1 MADYH
6 ATARSSYFKVKDEAA
21 FRAAM
26 PAELEVVTQRPSAAD
41 VFALICYS
49 DHGTWPS
56 EVYDEKTDESTEIDV
71 VDLVAEH
78 LAPGWVAVFIEV
90 GAEKMRY
97 LGGVAIAINEHGD
110 RAVVDLYSI
119 YELASG
125 LGEHVTPA
133 EG

>member
-21 FRAAM
+21 FWEAL
-26 PAELEVVTQRPSAAD
+26 PDGLEIVKRDGAV
-41 VFALICYS
+41 ALLCLS
-49 DHGTWPS
+49 EHGWPG
-56 EVYDEKTDESTEIDV
+56 EIYHEDTDEFTEIDV
-71 VDLVAEH
+71 ADIVAEH
-78 LAPGWVAVFIEV
+78 LAPGWVAVLIEV

-97 LGGVAIAINEHGD
+97 LGGIALAINEHGD
-110 RAVVDLYSI
+110 RAVVDLNNI

>member
-6 ATARSSYFKVKDEAA
+6 ATARSNYFRVKDTDAFWAA
-21 FRAAM
+21 V
-26 PAELEVVTQRPSAAD
+26 PDDLEIVTGDNAD
-41 VFALICYS
+41 VFALLCYS
-49 DHGTWPS
+49 GDGAWPS
-56 EVYDEKTDESTEIDV
+56 EKYDEDTDESVEIDV
-71 VDLVAEH
+71 ADIVAEH
-78 LAPGWVAVFIEV
+78 LAPGWVAVFMEA

-97 LGGVAIAINEHGD
+97 VAGIAVAINEHGE
-110 RAVVDLYSI
+110 RVHVDLNQI